1 MLRRIQES
9 LSHAYCLAVS
19 HIGAVGLWLGSGEA
33 TASPGVAAEISA
45 GVSGDRSSPRGERH
59 SRTGQDEAAAAELA
73 ISAVEK
79 LKRAIGI
86 PERIRDIGGREE
98 QLPRFAAKA
107 FAIKRLMMVN
117 PRQPTEA
124 DLLGI
129 LREAF

>member
-1 MLRRIQES
+1 L
-9 LSHAYCLAVS
+9 
-19 HIGAVGLWLGSGEA
+19 LGED
-33 TASPGVAAEISA
+33 TA
-45 GVSGDRSSPRGERH
+45 
-59 SRTGQDEAAAAELA
+59 GQSDADAAELA

-79 LKRAIGI
+79 LKRAVGI

-124 DLLGI
+124 DLLEI
-129 LREAF
+129 LRAAY